1 MQITLNETLKKANK
15 SQYKLAQ
22 ETGIAHST
30 INKLCNGKTDR
41 IKFETLEK
49 ICHNLNCNIEDVF
62 RLK

>member
-1 MQITLNETLKKANK
+1 MQITLNETLKKLNK

-30 INKLCNGKTDR
+30 LNKLCNGKTDR

-49 ICHNLNCNIEDVF
+49 ICHNLNCDIEDVF

>member
-1 MQITLNETLKKANK
+1 MQITLNETLKKLNK

-49 ICHNLNCNIEDVF
+49 ICHNLNCDIEDVF

>member
-1 MQITLNETLKKANK
+1 MQITLNETLKKLNK

>member
-49 ICHNLNCNIEDVF
+49 ICNNLNCDIEDVF
-62 RLK
+62 RLN

>member
-1 MQITLNETLKKANK
+1 MQITLNETLKKTNK

-30 INKLCNGKTDR
+30 INKLCNGKTDS

-49 ICHNLNCNIEDVF
+49 ICQNLNCNIEDVIH
-62 RLK
+62 LN

>member
-1 MQITLNETLKKANK
+1 MQITLNETLKKLNK

-49 ICHNLNCNIEDVF
+49 ICHNLNCDIEDVF
-62 RLK
+62 KLK